1 MENVVYASERVDVVH
16 GHWAYKGTAYGCSNC
31 GNGVIAPIGKYCEEC
46 GAKMDLDEA
55 GWPVVKGVAPDR
67 VDVVRCRECKWG
79 RRYGKLIGCEN
90 EDFEHRPM
98 SLVEDDWFCADG
110 ERGGDNGENA

>member
-1 MENVVYASERVDVVH
+1 VWRTGKCSVGKIRKMGMQGGMSVENVVYASERVDVVR
-16 GHWAYKGTAYGCSNC
+16 C
-31 GNGVIAPIGKYCEEC
+31 GEC
-46 GAKMDLDEA
+46 
-55 GWPVVKGVAPDR
+55 R
-67 VDVVRCRECKWG
+67 WG

-98 SLVEDDWFCADG
+98 SLVDEDWFCKDG